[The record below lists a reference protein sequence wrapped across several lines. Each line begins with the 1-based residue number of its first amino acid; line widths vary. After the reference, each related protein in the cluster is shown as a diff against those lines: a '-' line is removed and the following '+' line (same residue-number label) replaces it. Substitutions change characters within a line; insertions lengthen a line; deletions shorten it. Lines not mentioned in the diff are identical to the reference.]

1 MEELLFDGGASFNK
15 RFYPQDYGT
24 GYGKGGYLYNLLVWT
39 GPDYDI
45 REFKDYWVKKDEQ
58 QNWMYS
64 GWYDNP
70 YFVANEVL
78 RSVTIPLRMDI

>member
-1 MEELLFDGGASFNK
+1 MKWKNFSFDGGASFNK

-24 GYGKGGYLYNLLVWT
+24 GYGNGGYLYNLLY
-39 GPDYDI
+39 GPWPPYYDI

-64 GWYDNP
+64 AGKDDNP
-70 YFVANEVL
+70 YFCGQ
-78 RSVTIPLRMDI
+78 